1 MASPSYPYEEEEGI
15 RNPYFSFDERERQRK
30 VDERTRKV
38 HHTQPYA
45 AEDWEA
51 GWDYDEGADDEDYGE
66 QQEATPPQPPQK
78 KAKPQEDDEVLVTR
92 ITDGPTR
99 PPVRAVQSHGPLVCA
114 ARDTALAGALSA
126 Q

>member
-15 RNPYFSFDERERQRK
+15 RNPYVSFNERERQRK
-30 VDERTRKV
+30 VDECTRKV

-66 QQEATPPQPPQK
+66 QQEATPPQPH
-78 KAKPQEDDEVLVTR
+78 A
-92 ITDGPTR
+92 
-99 PPVRAVQSHGPLVCA
+99 SSA
-114 ARDTALAGALSA
+114 ASP
-126 Q
+126 